1 MNGCSKAALFTLA
14 RLKSN
19 NEVMTGVYLN
29 NGNKVG
35 DYYYNI
41 NHAHQVC
48 ALDIKDD
55 SELLRQ
61 NDIVKKLLETIE
73 VKQ

>member
-1 MNGCSKAALFTLA
+1 
-14 RLKSN
+14 
-19 NEVMTGVYLN
+19 MTGVYLN